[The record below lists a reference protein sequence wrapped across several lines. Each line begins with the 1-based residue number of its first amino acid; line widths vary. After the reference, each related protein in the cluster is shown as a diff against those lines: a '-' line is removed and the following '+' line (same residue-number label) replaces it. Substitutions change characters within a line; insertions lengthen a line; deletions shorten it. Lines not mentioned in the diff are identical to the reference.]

1 MDALH
6 NFLKFVITLKG
17 LLSNFLE
24 SLEIDSNLTN
34 SYIVY

>member
-6 NFLKFVITLKG
+6 NFLKFVITLK

-24 SLEIDSNLTN
+24 SLEIDSNPN
-34 SYIVY
+34 